1 MSHLPSKTKYLV
13 LGRGISGQAA
23 ARLLDHLKRPYDLWD
38 AKNNGDRSP
47 SEKCQKSSLCEEHV
61 GDLPDDLSAYTEA
74 VVSPGLPV
82 DHPVLHQLR
91 AAGVACISEI
101 EFGWR
106 HRPEGT
112 RVIAITGSMGK
123 STLVKAAAD
132 ILNQAG
138 ISAVPGGNYGTAA
151 SELALLAR
159 QNPQEAPE
167 VWVLECS
174 SFQLETVQDFH
185 PEAALLIGLQ
195 PNHLDRHGNMHAYA
209 AAKARIFENIAS
221 NPETNNAWVSL
232 EAWRHL
238 PKEIRSKTK
247 IYAENTVAT
256 WPATQWQEFL
266 KPCHSM
272 ADSVS
277 TKKGAQKGTESF
289 LPDLIQE
296 ATSKIEAIFEPHA
309 SEQVRLAKKMGTGHF
324 YPKGSYQKGSDTFSE
339 SIPKKGTESF
349 PQKGSDTFID
359 EALPP
364 KGSDT
369 FYVGSN
375 EASMENSIEKGTE
388 SFLPPD
394 EALPQTAQTPKGS
407 DTFYAAKKG
416 SDTFNVENGTE
427 KGTESFPPLDEIP
440 PQAQEGSDT
449 FIPKKGT
456 ESFLPLDEAL
466 QQKGSD
472 TFIGQ
477 TAEQTTEQSHED
489 AEWQL
494 ELHKTHFDN
503 TLLGYN
509 MCGLAALLARF
520 GISVQAIRA
529 GLESFSPLPH
539 RLQSVASH
547 LGAHWI
553 NDSKA
558 TSAEAMLGSI
568 SMVETSGMT
577 GKLHLIVGGRTKEKN
592 VESWKDFL
600 ANSRWSVYFIGELSS
615 LVQEK
620 GMTMADANARH
631 CSTVSNAVAQCAKQV
646 KSGDIVLFSP
656 GCASFDQFENYEE
669 RGLCFIDCV
678 NSLTTNIGDSTC

>member
-38 AKNNGDRSP
+38 AKNNGDRSR

-61 GDLPDDLSAYTEA
+61 GGLPDDLSAFTEA
-74 VVSPGLPV
+74 IVSPGIPI
-82 DHPVLHQLR
+82 DHPVLKQLR
-91 AAGVACISEI
+91 VAGIPCISEI

-159 QNPQEAPE
+159 QNPQGAPE

-174 SFQLETVQDFH
+174 SFQLETIQDFH

-195 PNHLDRHGNMHAYA
+195 PNHLDRHGNMQAYA
-209 AAKARIFENIAS
+209 AAKARIFENMAS
-221 NPETNNAWVSL
+221 SPGKNNAWVSL

-277 TKKGAQKGTESF
+277 SKKGAQKGTESF

-296 ATSKIEAIFEPHA
+296 VTSKIEAIFEPH
-309 SEQVRLAKKMGTGHF
+309 SSKQVRLAKKTGTGHF
-324 YPKGSYQKGSDTFSE
+324 YQKGSDTFSE

-349 PQKGSDTFID
+349 PQKGSQKGSDTLQKGSDTFID

-369 FYVGSN
+369 FIDGEQSH
-375 EASMENSIEKGTE
+375 E
-388 SFLPPD
+388 D
-394 EALPQTAQTPKGS
+394 TAPKGS
-407 DTFYAAKKG
+407 DTFYAA
-416 SDTFNVENGTE
+416 
-427 KGTESFPPLDEIP
+427 
-440 PQAQEGSDT
+440 
-449 FIPKKGT
+449 
-456 ESFLPLDEAL
+456 
-466 QQKGSD
+466 QKGSD
-472 TFIGQ
+472 TFIDDEALPQKG
-477 TAEQTTEQSHED
+477 SD
-489 AEWQL
+489 
-494 ELHKTHFDN
+494 
-503 TLLGYN
+503 TLIDE
-509 MCGLAALLARF
+509 ALP
-520 GISVQAIRA
+520 Q
-529 GLESFSPLPH
+529 
-539 RLQSVASH
+539 
-547 LGAHWI
+547 
-553 NDSKA
+553 
-558 TSAEAMLGSI
+558 
-568 SMVETSGMT
+568 
-577 GKLHLIVGGRTKEKN
+577 
-592 VESWKDFL
+592 
-600 ANSRWSVYFIGELSS
+600 
-615 LVQEK
+615 
-620 GMTMADANARH
+620 
-631 CSTVSNAVAQCAKQV
+631 
-646 KSGDIVLFSP
+646 
-656 GCASFDQFENYEE
+656 
-669 RGLCFIDCV
+669 RG
-678 NSLTTNIGDSTC
+678 